1 MGQPRIYRQ
10 SSGNR
15 HLRGYRV
22 CVRETD
28 LWVQSERFLEATVR
42 EAVFRYRGFIES
54 FIDANPDFL
63 TAMTPFRLNTPAP
76 AIIRDMVAA
85 AEAANVGPMAAVAG
99 AMAEYAGKELLTES
113 REVVI
118 ENGGDLFVKL
128 DRPFT
133 LAIDAGET
141 SLSYK
146 IGLRLDASGHPLGVC
161 TSSGT
166 VGHSFS
172 RGRADAVCVVSES
185 VSLADAAAT
194 AIGNQVGSAADIDAA
209 MNFGK
214 QIPGVSAIAIIA
226 EERIGLWGD
235 TDVVP
240 IRGA

>member
-1 MGQPRIYRQ
+1 MGQPRVYRQ

-15 HLRGYRV
+15 HLSAYRV

-28 LWVQSERFLEATVR
+28 LWVQSESFLEAMVR
-42 EAVFRYRGFIES
+42 ESVFRYRGFIES
-54 FIDANPDFL
+54 FIDANPDFF
-63 TAMTPFRLNTPAP
+63 TAMAPFWLKGPAP
-76 AIIRDMVAA
+76 AIIRDMAAA
-85 AEAANVGPMAAVAG
+85 AEAVNVGPMAAVAG
-99 AMAEYAGKELLTES
+99 AMAEYVGKELLTES

-118 ENGGDLFVKL
+118 ENGGDIFVSL

-133 LAIDAGET
+133 LAIDAGRS

-166 VGHSFS
+166 IGHSFS

-194 AIGNQVGSAADIDAA
+194 AIGNQVRSAADIDAA
-209 MNFGK
+209 MSFGK
-214 QIPGVSAIAIIA
+214 HIPGVSAIAIIV

-235 TDVVP
+235 TAIVP
-240 IRGA
+240 IQGA

>member
-1 MGQPRIYRQ
+1 MGQPRVYRQ

-28 LWVQSERFLEATVR
+28 LWVQTEPILEAMAR
-42 EAVFRYRGFIES
+42 ESVFRYRGFIES
-54 FIDANPDFL
+54 FIAANPEFL
-63 TAMTPFRLNTPAP
+63 TAMTPFCLDGPAP
-76 AIIRDMVAA
+76 EIIREMAEA
-85 AEAANVGPMAAVAG
+85 AEAADVGPMAAVAG
-99 AMAEYAGKELLTES
+99 AIAQYVGRELLTES

-133 LAIDAGET
+133 LAIDAGRS

-146 IGLRLDASGHPLGVC
+146 IGLQLDASGQPLGVC
-161 TSSGT
+161 TSSAT
-166 VGHSFS
+166 IGHSFS

-185 VSLADAAAT
+185 ASLADAAAT

-209 MNFGK
+209 IRSGK
-214 QIPGVSAIAIIA
+214 HIPGVSAIAIIA

-235 TDVVP
+235 TAIVP
-240 IRGA
+240 IRSS